1 MESAI
6 QVLPANGNKG
16 VDEGYS
22 DQDRR
27 LLDRVAQLGGD
38 HAERDLGTRH
48 QTGKLLNERLG
59 PPDKRQPHA
68 RRVLKMVAE
77 KLRIAESD
85 LHRMRW
91 FAGLFV
97 DITAFRRSHPDIT
110 NWTGVKEVLPSLMP
124 AKGGKARKPAA
135 NPSRPAL
142 RGVVKSCTNL
152 ASKLIGLDYQPG
164 DAERNE
170 FLDALRKLAE
180 AASSRLK
187 IRVNVA
193 VD

>member
-6 QVLPANGNKG
+6 QVLPANGNDG
-16 VDEGYS
+16 VDEGHS
-22 DQDRR
+22 AKDLR
-27 LLDRVAQLGGD
+27 LLDRVAKLWGD
-38 HAERDLGTRH
+38 QAERDLGARH

-59 PPDKRQPHA
+59 TPDKRQPHA

-77 KLRIAESD
+77 RLGIAESD
-85 LHRMRW
+85 LNRMRW
-91 FAGLFV
+91 FADRFV
-97 DITAFRRSHPDIT
+97 DLTAFRQVHPDIT

-124 AKGGKARKPAA
+124 AKGGQARKPAA

-152 ASKLIGLDYQPG
+152 ASKLIGLDFQPG

-170 FLDALRKLAE
+170 FLDAFQKLAE
-180 AASSRLK
+180 AASSRLN
-187 IRVNVA
+187 IRVSVA

>member
-6 QVLPANGNKG
+6 QVPPVSGNKG
-16 VDEGYS
+16 VDQS
-22 DQDRR
+22 HSAKDLR
-27 LLDRVAQLGGD
+27 LLDRMVRLWGD

-48 QTGKLLNERLG
+48 RTGTLLNERLG
-59 PPDKRQPHA
+59 PPDRRQPHA
-68 RRVLKMVAE
+68 RQVLKMVAE

-85 LHRMRW
+85 LNRMRW

-97 DITAFRRSHPDIT
+97 DITAFRGSHPGIT

-164 DAERNE
+164 EAERNE
-170 FLDALRKLAE
+170 FLDAFRKLAE